1 MPKAKDA
8 KKIREFDIYT
18 YTKGFVAES
27 LDDEGNTVQEY
38 FQFKE
43 IHKIIHFPERGVE
56 VVYFNESRR
65 VFYND
70 EIGESTILYN
80 LLNNTLVA
88 WMNSNLN

>member
-8 KKIREFDIYT
+8 QKIKEFDIFS
-18 YTKGFVAES
+18 YTKGFVAS
-27 LDDEGNTVQEY
+27 SIDNEGNTVQEY

-43 IHKIIHFPERGVE
+43 IHKIIHFPGRGVE
-56 VVYFNESRR
+56 IVYFNQSRR

-70 EIGESTILYN
+70 AVGESLILYD
-80 LLNNTLVA
+80 LLNNTMTS

>member
-8 KKIREFDIYT
+8 KQIREFDIFT

-27 LDDEGNTVQEY
+27 LDSEGNNIQEY
-38 FQFKE
+38 FQFNQ
-43 IHKIIHFPERGVE
+43 IQKIIHFPERGVE
-56 VVYFNESRR
+56 IVYFNGSRR

-70 EIGESTILYN
+70 LTGESTVLYN
-80 LLNNTLVA
+80 LLNSTLVV